1 MIAITVFIVEFK
13 LDPDLFSALMPYFG
27 IFTNLRNNH
36 FGHIEEAETCCK

>member
-27 IFTNLRNNH
+27 ILLTWGIIIL
-36 FGHIEEAETCCK
+36 AT